1 MWDHVISVLRQMM
14 IDRGWTGWAD
24 GQTSDVYIVS
34 NSSSSMMI
42 YLCRMEKFNIE
53 SVKYMIYQLQL
64 HKLKHALVVF
74 QSIITS
80 SARKA
85 IEHLQDYM
93 IEMFEKKEVSF
104 HLTHHRFFCPHV
116 RVPPKEVAR
125 ELNNVDTH
133 CLPVLLRTDVVS
145 RYYYF
150 SRGDVVRIHRKN
162 GSIAYRLVK

>member
-1 MWDHVISVLRQMM
+1 MWDQVIPVLRQMM
-14 IDRGWTGWAD
+14 KDRGWTSWEQGE
-24 GQTSDVYIVS
+24 TPDVFIIS
-34 NSSSSMMI
+34 NPRQPIMI

-74 QSIITS
+74 QTIITS

-85 IEHLQDYM
+85 IEHLQDYT

-104 HLTHHRFFCPHV
+104 NLTHHRFFCPHV
-116 RVPPKEVAR
+116 RVPAKDVPK
-125 ELNNVDTH
+125 ELNNVDPH
-133 CLPVLLRTDVVS
+133 CLPVLLRTDIVS

-150 SRGDVVRIHRKN
+150 SRGDIIRIHRKN